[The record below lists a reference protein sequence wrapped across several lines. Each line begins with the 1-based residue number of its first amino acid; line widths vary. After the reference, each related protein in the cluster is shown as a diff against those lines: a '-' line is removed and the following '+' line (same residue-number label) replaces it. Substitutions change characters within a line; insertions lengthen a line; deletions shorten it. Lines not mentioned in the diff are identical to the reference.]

1 MESSLVVDIGSS
13 SSKAGWSGED
23 QPAVVIPT
31 VAEKG
36 YARHTEAVE
45 APMYNEEAAKEGTAP
60 GVLMHRG
67 VVQDWDGVEKYWQ
80 TVLNEVGVS
89 QTNTERTPVLLI
101 DSPSSSVSDR
111 VKWAE
116 ILFEGYRAP
125 SLCIG
130 NSASLSIFAAG
141 RTTGVV
147 VDCGAGLTTSVP
159 VFEGLALTHACTSSE
174 MGGMDVTSRLQ
185 KLLKERAACS
195 VDLADALVLKER
207 LAYVNLVPPLPLS
220 KLKAKAKSMGDAA
233 TKVVE
238 SQEDDFTAVH
248 LPDGREVK
256 IETRYFADCTEQLIT
271 NDITT
276 FGGLSGQVCESL
288 LLCDDSIRRD
298 LARNI
303 IISGGTSMLP
313 GLGARLER
321 DLDALLRSKCPESF
335 QGDDSAAAHVYP
347 SAEHRE
353 SGYTQ
358 QRKHAAWVGG
368 SIFASFESF
377 AQLRV
382 TKQEWEE
389 GAEAALLTKCF

>member
-13 SSKAGWSGED
+13 STKVGWSGED
-23 QPAVVIPT
+23 LPSSVLPSVSH
-31 VAEKG
+31 KD
-36 YARHTEAVE
+36 YAKYTTSVE
-45 APMYNEEAAKEGTAP
+45 SPHYNAEAAKEGTVP
-60 GVLMHRG
+60 SVLMHRG
-67 VVQDWDGVEKYWQ
+67 VVQDWDGMEKYWQ
-80 TVLNEVGVS
+80 TILNEVGVS

-125 SLCIG
+125 SICIG

-159 VFEGLALTHACTSSE
+159 VFEGLALTHACTSME
-174 MGGMDVTSRLQ
+174 MGGMECTVRLQ
-185 KLLKERAACS
+185 KLLKERAGCS
-195 VDLADALVLKER
+195 TSLVDSLILKER
-207 LAYVNLVPPLPLS
+207 FAYGVADV
-220 KLKAKAKSMGDAA
+220 A

-238 SQEDDFTAVH
+238 SQNDDFTTVN
-248 LPDGREVK
+248 LPDGREVQ
-256 IETRYFADCTEQLIT
+256 IETRYFGDCTEQLIS
-271 NDITT
+271 NEVTT

-288 LLCDDSIRRD
+288 VLCDDSIRKD

-313 GLGARLER
+313 GLGARLEK
-321 DLDALLRSKCPESF
+321 DLGGLLRQRSP
-335 QGDDSAAAHVYP
+335 GTVDADGAAYVYP
-347 SAEHRE
+347 SADHRE

-358 QRKHAAWVGG
+358 QRQFAAWVGG
-368 SIFASFESF
+368 SIFASFDSF
-377 AQLRV
+377 KQLRV

-389 GAEAALLTKCF
+389 SMEAALLTKCF

>member
-1 MESSLVVDIGSS
+1 
-13 SSKAGWSGED
+13 
-23 QPAVVIPT
+23 
-31 VAEKG
+31 
-36 YARHTEAVE
+36 
-45 APMYNEEAAKEGTAP
+45 
-60 GVLMHRG
+60 
-67 VVQDWDGVEKYWQ
+67 
-80 TVLNEVGVS
+80 
-89 QTNTERTPVLLI
+89 VLLI

-147 VDCGAGLTTSVP
+147 VDCGAGVTTSVP
-159 VFEGLALTHACTSSE
+159 VFEGLALTHACTSME
-174 MGGMDVTSRLQ
+174 MGGMDVTTRLQ
-185 KLLKERAACS
+185 KLLKERAGCS
-195 VDLADALVLKER
+195 INLSDALILKER
-207 LAYVNLVPPLPLS
+207 LAFVNLTPPLPLS
-220 KLKAKAKSMGDAA
+220 KLKSKAKGVADVA

-238 SQEDDFTAVH
+238 SQDDDFLTVN

-256 IETRYFADCTEQLIT
+256 IETRYFGDCSEQLISNT
-271 NDITT
+271 HTT
-276 FGGLSGQVCESL
+276 FNGLSGQVCESL
-288 LLCDDSIRRD
+288 VLCDDSIRKD

-313 GLGARLER
+313 GLGARLEK
-321 DLDALLRSKCPESF
+321 DLDAQLR
-335 QGDDSAAAHVYP
+335 QRLGAAAEYTDGAAAFVYP

-368 SIFASFESF
+368 SIFASFDSF
-377 AQLRV
+377 KQLRV

-389 GAEAALLTKCF
+389 SAEAALLTKCF